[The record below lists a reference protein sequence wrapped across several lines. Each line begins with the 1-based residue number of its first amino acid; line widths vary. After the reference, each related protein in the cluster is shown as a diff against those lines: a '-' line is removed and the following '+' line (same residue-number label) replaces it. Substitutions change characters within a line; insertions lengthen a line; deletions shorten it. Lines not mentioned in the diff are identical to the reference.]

1 MNALLEKSIAKL
13 TQSDANSSKI
23 TPPAEGNLTEFD
35 DKGARFEAIVREHQ
49 ANIWRY
55 LRFLGAGNSDAED
68 LTQETFLAFRRA
80 DFEERSPPETHRYL
94 RKVARNQLLMWRRA
108 SGTKIN
114 TVDLAN
120 AEQAWAEMTEP
131 NGYEGLLALLKDC
144 LQEVEGRARDAMD
157 KFYQQGQSREAVAE
171 ALGMKPN
178 GVKTLLRRTRDVLR
192 ECIERKQ
199 RE

>member
-1 MNALLEKSIAKL
+1 MNALLEKSVAKL
-13 TQSDANSSKI
+13 ALSEATL
-23 TPPAEGNLTEFD
+23 PTEVELERI
-35 DKGARFEAIVREHQ
+35 RFEAFVREHQ

-55 LRFLGAGNSDAED
+55 LRYLGADSNDAED
-68 LTQETFLAFRRA
+68 LVQETFLAFRRA
-80 DFEERSPPETHRYL
+80 DYEERSPQETAGYL

-144 LQEVEGRARDAMD
+144 LQSVEGRAREAIN
-157 KFYQQGQSREAVAE
+157 KFYEEGQSREAVAE
-171 ALGMKPN
+171 SLGMKSN
-178 GVKTLLRRTRDVLR
+178 GVKTLLRRTRDALR
-192 ECIERKQ
+192 ACIERKQ